1 MALLQSAKSD
11 SMKELNKIDLK
22 PSVQI
27 VILGKDDNTI
37 KVIKEDP
44 PLKHLASSSNG
55 QLKSYEIPVPHV
67 AEGKSHEEVESGA
80 SETSVNL
87 DDAGGLPTTAKKVTK
102 QKQKIAKRKSKKKAK
117 KKTIKK

>member
-44 PLKHLASSSNG
+44 PQKHLASSSNG
-55 QLKSYEIPVPHV
+55 QLIKSHVMPVPHV

-87 DDAGGLPTTAKKVTK
+87 DDAGGLPTTAE
-102 QKQKIAKRKSKKKAK
+102 
-117 KKTIKK
+117 

>member
-11 SMKELNKIDLK
+11 SMKELNMIDLK

-44 PLKHLASSSNG
+44 PQKHLASGSNE
-55 QLKSYEIPVPHV
+55 QLIKS
-67 AEGKSHEEVESGA
+67 
-80 SETSVNL
+80 N
-87 DDAGGLPTTAKKVTK
+87 
-102 QKQKIAKRKSKKKAK
+102 
-117 KKTIKK
+117 